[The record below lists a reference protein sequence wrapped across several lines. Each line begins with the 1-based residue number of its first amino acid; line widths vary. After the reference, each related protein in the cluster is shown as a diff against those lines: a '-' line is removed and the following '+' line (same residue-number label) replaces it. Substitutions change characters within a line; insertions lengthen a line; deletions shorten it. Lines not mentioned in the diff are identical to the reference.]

1 MAATGTA
8 AAPANSATRG
18 DAMTHSARHKSDAP
32 VRTGPFA
39 AFLNTKLDLKWSQYL
54 FYNFI

>member
-39 AFLNTKLDLKWSQYL
+39 IFEMT
-54 FYNFI
+54 